1 MRVGLLSEYR
11 LQNGLDDYLRVD
23 TAYVNEGLRS
33 QASRVNDVVDTQIA
47 DPHIPIDRYNIIGM
61 MRQHIDD
68 NLVAYG
74 DAISVS
80 DSLYLREMNIWTL
93 SKGFGNGYNT
103 MRDAPSHFGLH
114 RQLRERLRAV
124 RRNVEPGPDSAA
136 AIRAADAAGVSPER
150 AA

>member
-1 MRVGLLSEYR
+1 
-11 LQNGLDDYLRVD
+11 
-23 TAYVNEGLRS
+23 
-33 QASRVNDVVDTQIA
+33 
-47 DPHIPIDRYNIIGM
+47 M

-103 MRDAPSHFGLH
+103 MRDAQSHFGLIDSFD
-114 RQLRERLRAV
+114 RRLRAV
-124 RRNVEPGPDSAA
+124 RRNVAPGPDPAA
-136 AIRAADAAGVSPER
+136 AIRACRHCRSSW
-150 AA
+150 